1 MAEKPRRPRPLRG
14 TPIGNPLRFPGGTLG
29 TNPFIGVV
37 YHWLGG
43 LASAT
48 CYLPFAGIK
57 RWSWETYWLIQGTFS
72 WIFAPLILA
81 TLLVPHLFSIL
92 HAAPS
97 SSIFFAYFWGCLWGI
112 GGLTCG
118 LSIRYLG
125 FALGYP
131 IVLGLCTVFGTLM
144 PPIFSGEMGS
154 IAHQWS
160 GQVILIGI
168 GVCVIGIIFSGLA
181 GLAKQKELSDQEKK
195 ASVKEFQY
203 GRGIAVSI
211 LSGVMSACFAYG
223 LAAGK
228 PIADITRAE
237 LLNHGGAALWQNLSV
252 LVVVLWGGFT
262 TNLLWCLVLM
272 IRNRSANQFSGT
284 PGPVTDPLEDRAH
297 VNLTRGRLAAKLL
310 FSNYSL
316 AALAGVIWYFQ
327 FFFYSMGET
336 EMGQYAFSS
345 WTLHMASIII
355 FATILGFA
363 LKEWR
368 GTSVRTHSMVGI
380 GLAFLVA
387 STIVVGYGNY
397 IKANEGSG
405 QVSISSQPALVHH

>member
-1 MAEKPRRPRPLRG
+1 
-14 TPIGNPLRFPGGTLG
+14 
-29 TNPFIGVV
+29 
-37 YHWLGG
+37 
-43 LASAT
+43 
-48 CYLPFAGIK
+48 
-57 RWSWETYWLIQGTFS
+57 
-72 WIFAPLILA
+72 
-81 TLLVPHLFSIL
+81 
-92 HAAPS
+92 
-97 SSIFFAYFWGCLWGI
+97 
-112 GGLTCG
+112 
-118 LSIRYLG
+118 
-125 FALGYP
+125 
-131 IVLGLCTVFGTLM
+131 
-144 PPIFSGEMGS
+144 MGS

-160 GQVILIGI
+160 GEVILIGI
-168 GVCVIGIIFSGLA
+168 GVCVIGIIFSAMA

-195 ASVKEFQY
+195 ASVKEFRY

-237 LLNHGGAALWQNLSV
+237 LLSNHGVPLWQNLSV

-262 TNLLWCLVLM
+262 TNLLWCLVLL
-272 IRNRSANQFSGT
+272 IRNRSAKQFSGT
-284 PGPVTDPLEDRAH
+284 PGPDTEPLEDRAH
-297 VNLTRGRLAAKLL
+297 VELTRGRLAGRLL
-310 FSNYSL
+310 FNNYSF
-316 AALAGVIWYFQ
+316 AALAGVTWYFQ

-368 GTSVRTHSMVGI
+368 GTSVRARSMVGI
-380 GLAFLVA
+380 GLAFLVG

-397 IKANEGSG
+397 IKTNETSPAP
-405 QVSISSQPALVHH
+405 QVAQK

>member
-1 MAEKPRRPRPLRG
+1 
-14 TPIGNPLRFPGGTLG
+14 
-29 TNPFIGVV
+29 
-37 YHWLGG
+37 
-43 LASAT
+43 
-48 CYLPFAGIK
+48 
-57 RWSWETYWLIQGTFS
+57 
-72 WIFAPLILA
+72 
-81 TLLVPHLFSIL
+81 
-92 HAAPS
+92 
-97 SSIFFAYFWGCLWGI
+97 
-112 GGLTCG
+112 
-118 LSIRYLG
+118 
-125 FALGYP
+125 
-131 IVLGLCTVFGTLM
+131 M

-297 VNLTRGRLAAKLL
+297 VSVTRGRLAAKLL

-368 GTSVRTHSMVGI
+368 GTSVRAHSMVGI